1 MSIDNLILNIKKKN
15 PDIVALS
22 YRLTPEPLVGILDE
36 LKFKMGV
43 EKFKDI
49 TWLFGGTEPS
59 GLIAKESGIFDKI
72 FYGHEDIDEV
82 IHYLKGGGEYFQEE
96 EYPRDIISRIESKY
110 PYPVLRHHL
119 GLSTIEETVEAI
131 EKVAEAKVLDIISIA
146 P

>member
-1 MSIDNLILNIKKKN
+1 MKKILACTLGNCVHVAGTMNFLGLAENEGYDIEFLGMGVSIDNLILNIKKKN

-82 IHYLKGGGEYFQEE
+82 IHYLKGGGNIF
-96 EYPRDIISRIESKY
+96 RKRNI
-110 PYPVLRHHL
+110 L
-119 GLSTIEETVEAI
+119 GI
-131 EKVAEAKVLDIISIA
+131 
-146 P
+146 